1 MFNSLFKK
9 ILITFSGIVLVSSFL
24 FAGIAIYEV
33 RETVMWQMENDG
45 RAMAAFIRQ
54 ELLDR
59 KVTDLNRISEQFF
72 GLEQASNGNLLYI
85 SLSDSRS
92 NVVASS
98 DYGAAGETDATT
110 GATASEDASPASGE
124 KNGADATSSATVTK
138 PAEGGIDA
146 LTSATTAVVSKTN
159 TGEPVLN
166 VSIPFEADFMEAGS
180 VNVGISLKSLNEQIN
195 KTIINIVLLSLG
207 VLAVTILL
215 GILFARSLT
224 KPIISVVD
232 KLDSFSKGDFTV
244 EFYSKTKDEI
254 KRLTNAMNHS
264 VNTLRSMILS
274 MKTIGDKL
282 YNVSSSINAASDE
295 IATTSINVSQNI
307 ETVSESIAVQN
318 DNIHYITQALD
329 NFGER
334 FDDMLRETTEVLA
347 GNRMIKDTV
356 EEEYRSMQ
364 QLVGAVDQMQL
375 SFGRAIEEILRLNE
389 DVGKINEITAI
400 INNVANQTRML
411 ALNASIESARAGE
424 AGRGFAVVAE
434 EIKKL
439 AGQVMN
445 YSNTI
450 NELIGNVTSNTLK
463 VVDNTRAISGQM
475 ESEKKAIDDTVN
487 ACEDIRTTVDK
498 SIGQVGG
505 VSVSVKLL
513 SEEKERIIRKVSDLS
528 VISGQVAASAQ
539 EITSSVQ
546 NQTAS
551 MEEILAMANEL
562 DGTAL
567 QLKQEFDSFKV

>member
-124 KNGADATSSATVTK
+124 KNGADATSSATVAK

-159 TGEPVLN
+159 MGEPVLN

-244 EFYSKTKDEI
+244 EFYSKTRDEI

-364 QLVGAVDQMQL
+364 QLVGTVDQMQL

>member
-1 MFNSLFKK
+1 VFNSLFKK
-9 ILITFSGIVLVSSFL
+9 ILITFSGIVLISSFL

-33 RETVMWQMENDG
+33 RKTVMWQMENDG

-59 KVTDLNRISEQFF
+59 KITDLSRISEQFS

-98 DYGAAGETDATT
+98 DYGTAGEKDATT
-110 GATASEDASPASGE
+110 GATASGE
-124 KNGADATSSATVTK
+124 KRGADATSSATAAK

-146 LTSATTAVVSKTN
+146 LTSATTAIVSKTN

-166 VSIPFEADFMEAGS
+166 VSIPFKAGFMEDGS

-195 KTIINIVLLSLG
+195 NTIINILLLSLG

-244 EFYSKTKDEI
+244 EFYSKTRDEI

-307 ETVSESIAVQN
+307 ETVSENIVVQN
-318 DNIHYITQALD
+318 DDIHYITQALD

-334 FDDMLRETTEVLA
+334 FDNMLREAAEVLT

-364 QLVGAVDQMQL
+364 QLVGTVDQMQL

-475 ESEKKAIDDTVN
+475 ELEKKAIDYTVN

-498 SIGQVGG
+498 SIDKVGG

>member
-9 ILITFSGIVLVSSFL
+9 ILITFAGIVLVSSAL

-33 RETVMWQMENDG
+33 KATVMWQMENDG

-59 KVTDLNRISEQFF
+59 KISDLNRISDQFS
-72 GLEQASNGNLLYI
+72 GLIQASNGNLLYI
-85 SLSDSRS
+85 SLSDSQL

-98 DYGAAGETDATT
+98 NYRAAGETDAAT
-110 GATASEDASPASGE
+110 GATASGSNGSDAISA
-124 KNGADATSSATVTK
+124 ATIAK
-138 PAEGGIDA
+138 PEEGGIDA
-146 LTSATTAVVSKTN
+146 LTSATTAIVSKTT

-166 VSIPFEADFMEAGS
+166 VSIPFEADFMEAGN
-180 VNVGISLKSLNEQIN
+180 VNVGISLQSLNAQIN

-207 VLAVTILL
+207 VLAVIIIL

-244 EFYSKTKDEI
+244 EFHSKTRDEI

-264 VNTLRSMILS
+264 VNTLRNMILS
-274 MKTIGDKL
+274 MKVIGDKL
-282 YNVSSSINAASDE
+282 YNVANSINEASDE

-307 ETVSESIAVQN
+307 ETVSESIVVQN
-318 DNIHYITQALD
+318 DDIHYITQALD

-334 FDDMLRETTEVLA
+334 FDDMLKETTEVLA
-347 GNRMIKDTV
+347 GSRTIKDTV
-356 EEEYRSMQ
+356 EEEYRIMQ
-364 QLVGAVDQMQL
+364 QLVVTVDQMQL
-375 SFGRAIEEILRLNE
+375 SFGRAIEEIIRLNE

-400 INNVANQTRML
+400 INSVANQTRML

-475 ESEKKAIDDTVN
+475 EEEKKAIDETVS
-487 ACEDIRTTVDK
+487 ACEDIRNTVDK
-498 SIGQVGG
+498 SIDKVGG

-528 VISGQVAASAQ
+528 LISTNVAASAQ
-539 EITSSVQ
+539 EISSSVQ

-551 MEEILAMANEL
+551 MEEILAMSNEL
-562 DGTAL
+562 DGAAL

>member
-9 ILITFSGIVLVSSFL
+9 ILITFAGIVLMSSFL

-33 RETVMWQMENDG
+33 RETAMGQMENDG

-59 KVTDLNRISEQFF
+59 KVTDLNRISEQFS
-72 GLEQASNGNLLYI
+72 GLKQASNGNLLYI

-98 DYGAAGETDATT
+98 DYGTAGETDAIT
-110 GATASEDASPASGE
+110 GATASGDNSEDS
-124 KNGADATSSATVTK
+124 TSSVPESK
-138 PAEGGIDA
+138 PAEDGIDA
-146 LTSATTAVVSKTN
+146 LSSATTAIVSKTDK
-159 TGEPVLN
+159 GEAVLN

-180 VNVGISLKSLNEQIN
+180 LNVGISLQPLNEQIN
-195 KTIINIVLLSLG
+195 KTIINIVILSLG
-207 VLAVTILL
+207 VLTVTILL
-215 GILFARSLT
+215 GVLFARSLT

-244 EFYSKTKDEI
+244 EFHSKTKDEI
-254 KRLTNAMNHS
+254 KRLPNAMNHS
-264 VNTLRSMILS
+264 VNTLRNTILS
-274 MKTIGDKL
+274 IKIIGDKL
-282 YNVSSSINAASDE
+282 YNVSSSINGASDE

-318 DNIHYITQALD
+318 DDIHYITQALD
-329 NFGER
+329 NFGGR
-334 FDDMLRETTEVLA
+334 FDNMLRETTEVLA
-347 GNRMIKDTV
+347 GNRIIKDTV
-356 EEEYRSMQ
+356 EEKYRGMQ
-364 QLVGAVDQMQL
+364 QLVGTVDQMQL
-375 SFGRAIEEILRLNE
+375 SFDRAIEEILLLNE
-389 DVGKINEITAI
+389 EVEKINEITAI
-400 INNVANQTRML
+400 INSVANQTKLL

-424 AGRGFAVVAE
+424 AGRGFSVVAE

-450 NELIGNVTSNTLK
+450 NGLIGNVTSNTLK
-463 VVDNTRAISGQM
+463 VVDNTRAISEQM
-475 ESEKKAIDDTVN
+475 EAEKKAIHETVDAYEN
-487 ACEDIRTTVDK
+487 IRTTVDK

-513 SEEKERIIRKVSDLS
+513 SEEKEGIIRKVGDLS
-528 VISGQVAASAQ
+528 VISTQVAASAQ
-539 EITSSVQ
+539 EIASSVQ

-551 MEEILAMANEL
+551 MEEILAMSNEL
-562 DGTAL
+562 DSAAIK
-567 QLKQEFDSFKV
+567 LKEEFNSFKV

>member
-9 ILITFSGIVLVSSFL
+9 ILITFAGIVLMSSFL

-33 RETVMWQMENDG
+33 RETAMGQMENDG

-59 KVTDLNRISEQFF
+59 KVTDMNRISEQFS
-72 GLEQASNGNLLYI
+72 GLKQASNGNLLYI

-98 DYGAAGETDATT
+98 DYGTAGETDAIT
-110 GATASEDASPASGE
+110 GATASGDNSEDS
-124 KNGADATSSATVTK
+124 TSSVPESK
-138 PAEGGIDA
+138 PAEDGIDA
-146 LTSATTAVVSKTN
+146 LSSATTAIVSKTDK
-159 TGEPVLN
+159 GEAVLN

-180 VNVGISLKSLNEQIN
+180 LNVGISLQPLNEQIN
-195 KTIINIVLLSLG
+195 KTIINIVILSLG
-207 VLAVTILL
+207 VLTVTILL
-215 GILFARSLT
+215 GVLFARSLT

-244 EFYSKTKDEI
+244 EFHSKTKDEI

-264 VNTLRSMILS
+264 VNTLRNTILS
-274 MKTIGDKL
+274 IKIIGDKL
-282 YNVSSSINAASDE
+282 YNVSSSINGASDE

-318 DNIHYITQALD
+318 DDIHYITQALD
-329 NFGER
+329 NFGGR
-334 FDDMLRETTEVLA
+334 FDNMLRETTEVLA
-347 GNRMIKDTV
+347 GNRIIKDTV
-356 EEEYRSMQ
+356 EEKYRGMQ
-364 QLVGAVDQMQL
+364 QLVGTVDQMQL
-375 SFGRAIEEILRLNE
+375 SFDRAIEEILLLNE
-389 DVGKINEITAI
+389 EVEKINEITAI
-400 INNVANQTRML
+400 INSVANQTKLL

-424 AGRGFAVVAE
+424 AGRGFSVVAE

-450 NELIGNVTSNTLK
+450 NGLIGNVTSNTLK
-463 VVDNTRAISGQM
+463 VVDNTRAISEQM
-475 ESEKKAIDDTVN
+475 EAEKKAIHETVDAYEN
-487 ACEDIRTTVDK
+487 IRTTVDK

-513 SEEKERIIRKVSDLS
+513 SEEKEGIIRKVGDLS
-528 VISGQVAASAQ
+528 VISTQVAASAQ
-539 EITSSVQ
+539 EIASSVQ

-551 MEEILAMANEL
+551 MEEILAMSNEL
-562 DGTAL
+562 DSAAIK
-567 QLKQEFDSFKV
+567 LKEEFNSFKV

>member
-9 ILITFSGIVLVSSFL
+9 ILITFAGIVLMSSFL

-33 RETVMWQMENDG
+33 RETAMGQMENDG

-59 KVTDLNRISEQFF
+59 KVTDLNRISEQFS
-72 GLEQASNGNLLYI
+72 GLKQASNGNLLYI

-98 DYGAAGETDATT
+98 DYGTAGETDAIT
-110 GATASEDASPASGE
+110 GATASGDNSEDS
-124 KNGADATSSATVTK
+124 TSSVPESK
-138 PAEGGIDA
+138 PAEDGIDA
-146 LTSATTAVVSKTN
+146 LSSATTAIVSKTDK
-159 TGEPVLN
+159 GEAVLN

-180 VNVGISLKSLNEQIN
+180 LNVGISLQPLNEQIN
-195 KTIINIVLLSLG
+195 KTIINIVILSLG
-207 VLAVTILL
+207 VLTVTILL
-215 GILFARSLT
+215 GVLFARSLT

-244 EFYSKTKDEI
+244 EFHSKTKDEI

-264 VNTLRSMILS
+264 VNTLRNTILS
-274 MKTIGDKL
+274 IKIIGDKL
-282 YNVSSSINAASDE
+282 YNVSSSINGASDE

-318 DNIHYITQALD
+318 DDIHYITQALD
-329 NFGER
+329 NFGGR
-334 FDDMLRETTEVLA
+334 FDNMLRETTEVLA
-347 GNRMIKDTV
+347 GNRIIKDTV
-356 EEEYRSMQ
+356 EEKYRGMQ
-364 QLVGAVDQMQL
+364 QLVGTVDQMQL
-375 SFGRAIEEILRLNE
+375 SFDRAIEEILLLNE
-389 DVGKINEITAI
+389 EVEKINEITAI
-400 INNVANQTRML
+400 INSVANQTKLL

-424 AGRGFAVVAE
+424 AGRGFSVVAE

-450 NELIGNVTSNTLK
+450 NGLIGNVTSNTLK
-463 VVDNTRAISGQM
+463 VVDNTRAISEQM
-475 ESEKKAIDDTVN
+475 EAEKKAIHETVDAYEN
-487 ACEDIRTTVDK
+487 IRTTVDK

-513 SEEKERIIRKVSDLS
+513 SEEKEGIIRKVGDLS
-528 VISGQVAASAQ
+528 VISTQVAASAQ
-539 EITSSVQ
+539 EIASSVQ

-551 MEEILAMANEL
+551 MEEILAMSNEL
-562 DGTAL
+562 DSAAIK
-567 QLKQEFDSFKV
+567 LKEEFNSFKV